1 VTCPGCGFCGDPEC
15 CSPCDCAEH
24 WEEIVLAAK
33 EQAVKAR
40 ADARTAVEAAE
51 QRVREAD
58 ARARA
63 AEVRVRRMAEAWR
76 LLSDEAE
83 KIRHESLNREL

>member
-1 VTCPGCGFCGDPEC
+1 MSCPGCGFCSDPEC
-15 CSPCDCAEH
+15 CSPCDCAER
-24 WEEIVLAAK
+24 WEEIVLAAR
-33 EQAVKAR
+33 EQVVKAR

-58 ARARA
+58 DRARK
-63 AEVRVRRMAEAWR
+63 AEIRVRKMAEAWR
-76 LLSDEAE
+76 LLSSEAE